1 MAKAISPSPSS
12 KMDVANSYKVGV
24 YVEGSGSGGESDLDE
39 QDLYIPQSES
49 QHSVKSKSSSPKKS
63 HSPNHAQKKSP
74 KHDSEMNDTTDGLL
88 LNGFATTA
96 DRYGFVGG
104 KEFTDPEQ

>member
-12 KMDVANSYKVGV
+12 QMDAANSYETGV
-24 YVEGSGSGGESDLDE
+24 YFEGSGSGGDSELEDNDLH
-39 QDLYIPQSES
+39 IPQSVS

-63 HSPNHAQKKSP
+63 PSPNHVQNKSP
-74 KHDSEMNDTTDGLL
+74 KHETEMNDTTDGLL
-88 LNGFATTA
+88 LNGFATQA